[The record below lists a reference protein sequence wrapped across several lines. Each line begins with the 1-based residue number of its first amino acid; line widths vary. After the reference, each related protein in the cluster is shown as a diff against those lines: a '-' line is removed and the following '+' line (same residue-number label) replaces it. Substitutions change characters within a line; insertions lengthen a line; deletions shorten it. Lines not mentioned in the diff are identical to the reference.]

1 MGIGAAAALLRRD
14 RVVSVSVEDI
24 AKQMLVLLPEDG
36 TPVLNRVMRVML
48 ARALS
53 AAIAEDRYVAARQ
66 KLVDRGQAGVK
77 GGQGGRIFLKTRS
90 PAEQTKRQQASDG
103 WTEARLMPCLGQYLD
118 GPIQAELDIL
128 RGARCFA
135 CDTSS
140 VGRTGV
146 QWARPDFTLISV
158 KQFKLL
164 PGVEFDVHSFELK
177 TESGGATDLA
187 VFEALAQT
195 RFTNFGYL
203 VWHLP
208 RGSKFE
214 RKLPLIEKQCS
225 QYGIGFIRAH
235 EPRQC
240 EGWEILVEPE
250 RKSTPPA
257 EIDLFLDERLQD
269 AQRRQIRSLLNG
281 APA

>member
-1 MGIGAAAALLRRD
+1 
-14 RVVSVSVEDI
+14 VSVSVEDI

-53 AAIAEDRYVAARQ
+53 ADIDEARYRDARQ
-66 KLVDRGQAGVK
+66 KLIDRHQIGLKQ
-77 GGQGGRIFLKTRS
+77 GQGGRIFLQPRS
-90 PAEQTKRQQASDG
+90 AARRPREEGASDG
-103 WTEARLMPCLGQYLD
+103 WSEARLMPCLRKYLD
-118 GPIQAELDIL
+118 GPIQSELDIL
-128 RGARCFA
+128 RGAKCVTY
-135 CDTSS
+135 DTSS
-140 VGRTGV
+140 IGKTGV

-158 KQFKLL
+158 KSFKLL
-164 PGVEFDVHSFELK
+164 PGIEFDVHSFELK
-177 TESGGATDLA
+177 AESGGATDLA
-187 VFEALAQT
+187 VYEALAQT

-208 RGSKFE
+208 DRSKFE
-214 RKLPLIEKQCS
+214 RKLSGIEKQCS
-225 QYGIGFIRAH
+225 QHGIGFIRAR
-235 EPRQC
+235 EPKRF
-240 EGWEILVEPE
+240 ETWEILVEPA
-250 RKSTPPA
+250 RKATPAA

>member
-1 MGIGAAAALLRRD
+1 
-14 RVVSVSVEDI
+14 
-24 AKQMLVLLPEDG
+24 MLVLLPGDG

-53 AAIAEDRYVAARQ
+53 ADIDEERYLKVRQ
-66 KLVDRGQAGVK
+66 QLHERGQVGLRS
-77 GGQGGRIFLKTRS
+77 GQGGQIFLKLRIS
-90 PAEQTKRQQASDG
+90 PKQAKREQATDG
-103 WTEARLMPCLGQYLD
+103 WPEAKLMPWLKKYLD
-118 GPIQAELDIL
+118 GPIQSELDVL
-128 RGARCFA
+128 RGAKCLT

-140 VGRTGV
+140 VGRPGV

-208 RGSKFE
+208 AASRFE
-214 RKLPLIEKQCS
+214 KKLLSIEKQCS
-225 QYGIGFIRAH
+225 QHGIGFIRARDPQAF
-235 EPRQC
+235 ET
-240 EGWEILVEPE
+240 WIILSDPV
-250 RKSTPPA
+250 RKSTPAA

-269 AQRRQIRSLLNG
+269 TQRKQIRTLLNG
-281 APA
+281 ARA

>member
-1 MGIGAAAALLRRD
+1 
-14 RVVSVSVEDI
+14 VPVSIDDI

-36 TPVLNRVMRVML
+36 APVPNRVMRVML

-53 AAIAEDRYVAARQ
+53 ADIDEERYAAARR
-66 KLVDRGQAGVK
+66 KLAERGQIGLK
-77 GGQGGRIFLKTRS
+77 QGQGGQIILRDRS
-90 PAEQTKRQQASDG
+90 SMARPRHPEEPKG
-103 WTEARLMPCLGQYLD
+103 WTEARLMPCLRGYLD
-118 GPIQAELDIL
+118 GPIQQELDIL
-128 RGARCFA
+128 RGARCIA
-135 CDTSS
+135 YDTSS
-140 VGRTGV
+140 VGKIGV
-146 QWARPDFTLISV
+146 QWARPDFTLVSV

-164 PGVEFDVHSFELK
+164 PGIEFDVHSFELK

-208 RGSKFE
+208 ADSKFAK
-214 RKLPLIEKQCS
+214 KLPSIAKQCS
-225 QYGIGFIRAH
+225 QHGIGFIRARDPQRF
-235 EPRQC
+235 ET
-240 EGWEILVEPE
+240 WDVLVEPA
-250 RKSTPPA
+250 RKGTPSA

-269 AQRRQIRSLLNG
+269 NERRQIRALLNG